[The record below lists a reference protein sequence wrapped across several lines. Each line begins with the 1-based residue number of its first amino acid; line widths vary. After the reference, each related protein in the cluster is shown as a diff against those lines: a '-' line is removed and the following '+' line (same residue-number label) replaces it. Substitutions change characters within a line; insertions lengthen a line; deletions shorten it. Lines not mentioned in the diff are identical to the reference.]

1 MKYIAVRHDLTAF
14 EPSKKA
20 RSPPGRIA
28 ATRLYYTVQIKQII
42 LCNSP
47 GGSVTCRANFVVSR
61 PARKKFLQIGPFTAQ
76 FGPITSLC

>member
-28 ATRLYYTVQIKQII
+28 ATRLYYTVQIKQIMC
-42 LCNSP
+42 LFGCLVQSFQNEQ
-47 GGSVTCRANFVVSR
+47 
-61 PARKKFLQIGPFTAQ
+61 RKNNTGQQNYDTD
-76 FGPITSLC
+76 